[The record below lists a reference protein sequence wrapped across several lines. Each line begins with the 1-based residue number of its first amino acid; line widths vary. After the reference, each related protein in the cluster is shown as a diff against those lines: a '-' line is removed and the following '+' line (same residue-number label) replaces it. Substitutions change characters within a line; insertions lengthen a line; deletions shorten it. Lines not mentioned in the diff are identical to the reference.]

1 MISSV
6 ERYSS
11 SAGKRRT
18 NFFVG
23 RLVRIVITA
32 LILYLLVTRALVST
46 YRIASVSMEPA
57 LSPADRVIVSE
68 LAFGPRVP
76 FSAVRLPGL
85 RLPQRGDLVVVQPP
99 LMGEPNLA
107 MRIFDPLVRFFTLQ
121 KVSLHRDLYGSRV
134 PLSMVKR
141 VIGIPGDT
149 IRLKGFVASIRPRGA
164 SDFVP
169 EQQLI
174 RTRYVLQSKNRAPG
188 WSDSLPFS
196 GNEPEILLRDG
207 EYFVLGDNRPDS
219 SDSRSWGPVGTERIV
234 GKVIY
239 RYWPPVA
246 LGKL

>member
-11 SAGKRRT
+11 SAGKKRT
-18 NFFVG
+18 NLFVG
-23 RLVRIVITA
+23 RLVRIIITA
-32 LILYLLVTRALVST
+32 LVLYLLVTRALAST
-46 YRIASVSMEPA
+46 YRIASVSMEPS

-68 LAFGPRVP
+68 LSFGPRVP
-76 FSAVRLPGL
+76 FSAARLPGL
-85 RLPQRGDLVVVQPP
+85 QLPQRGDLVVVQPP
-99 LMGEPNLA
+99 LLGEPNIA
-107 MRIFDPLVRFFTLQ
+107 MRIFEPLVRFFTLQ

-141 VIGIPGDT
+141 VIGLPGDT
-149 IRLKGFVASIRPRGA
+149 IRLKGYIASIRPRGA

-174 RTRYVLQSKNRAPG
+174 RTRYILQMKNRAQG

-196 GNEPEILLRDG
+196 GNATEILLRDG

-219 SDSRSWGPVGTERIV
+219 SDSRSWGPVEMARIV

-239 RYWPPVA
+239 RYWPPA
-246 LGKL
+246 TLGKL